1 MLTRRFAWI
10 SLSLAATVLAACGVA
25 QAPLPAVG
33 SANRVAPTATAASV
47 SATELMVTVKGKQD
61 LANLKTMGQ
70 KLGFTV
76 THSWPQINAAAIEV
90 TKGAIDDIRS
100 ALTSRSAGAGVLSAK
115 PAGRVVLE
123 GEPNDPMY
131 ADQYGMK
138 LMNVAKAWEIEPG
151 KRTTVVAMIDTGAD
165 LTHPDLKD
173 KFVAGYNAVDKGQ
186 PPQDDA
192 GHGTHTAGIVAAAA
206 NNGTGVIGVGGNV
219 SIMPVKVLSKGS
231 GSEAGIADGIIWAAD
246 HGANVASMSI
256 GLYQRSEVLEK
267 ALQYAL
273 DKGVTLVASAGN
285 NNAENDPTTA
295 PHLPSTH
302 PGVIEVAATDATN
315 QKARFSNF
323 GKTVSVAA
331 PGVDVLSTW
340 MGGGYRKASG
350 TSMACPHVAGLAALV
365 ISQNPGMKP
374 ADVKKRI
381 EATAQDFGTA
391 GFDPIFGFGR
401 VDALSAV
408 TKTRR

>member
-1 MLTRRFAWI
+1 MLNRRASLI
-10 SLSLAATVLAACGVA
+10 SLSVAATVLAACGVS
-25 QAPLPAVG
+25 PMPSL
-33 SANRVAPTATAASV
+33 SASRPTGPVVAANAASRL
-47 SATELMVTVKGKQD
+47 SPLEMMITVKSRKDLTGLAAAGK
-61 LANLKTMGQ
+61 

-76 THSWPQINAAAIEV
+76 IKSWPQINAAAIRL
-90 TKGAIDDIRS
+90 DR
-100 ALTSRSAGAGVLSAK
+100 LGAGPQVGVSLKSEYGVMNAQ
-115 PAGRVVLE
+115 PAGKVVLE

-138 LMNVAKAWEIEPG
+138 LMNVTQAWAIEPG
-151 KRTTVVAMIDTGAD
+151 SKKTVIAMIDTGCD
-165 LTHPDLKD
+165 LSHPDLKD
-173 KFVAGYNAVDKGQ
+173 KFVAGYNATEKGQ
-186 PPQDDA
+186 PPQDDN
-192 GHGTHTAGIVAAAA
+192 GHGTHTAGIAAAAA
-206 NNGTGVIGVGGNV
+206 NNGAGVIGVGGGCA
-219 SIMPVKVLSKGS
+219 IMPVKVLSKGG

-256 GLYQRSEVLEK
+256 GLYNRSEVLER

-285 NNAENDPTTA
+285 NNAENDHTTA

-302 PGVIEVAATDATN
+302 PGVIEVAATDANN

-350 TSMACPHVAGLAALV
+350 TSMAAPHVAGLAGLV
-365 ISQNPGMKP
+365 MSQNPGMKP
-374 ADVKKRI
+374 AEVKKRI
-381 EATAQDFGTA
+381 EATSQDFGTT

-401 VDALSAV
+401 VDALQAV
-408 TKTRR
+408 TK